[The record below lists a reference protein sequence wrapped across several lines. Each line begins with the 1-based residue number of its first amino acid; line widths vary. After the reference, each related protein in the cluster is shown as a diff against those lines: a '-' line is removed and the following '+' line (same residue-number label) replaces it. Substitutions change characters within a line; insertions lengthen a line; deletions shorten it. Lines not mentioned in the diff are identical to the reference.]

1 MLPNQ
6 KSTKYLMMKL
16 KKKSKKKI
24 NKDPIVKDQIGEKNN
39 ITRKKKKSY
48 ALRPSWPNK
57 LGLPNKSS
65 GITGLE

>member
-24 NKDPIVKDQIGEKNN
+24 NKSNCEGSNWRKKQHNK
-39 ITRKKKKSY
+39 KKKKSY